1 MTEKVSVIVPV
12 YNAEKHLHRCVQSIL
27 NQSYENWEAIFVN
40 DGSTDS
46 SLSILQEY
54 SQHDNRIHVINKC
67 NGGPASAR
75 NVGLDALQTDF
86 FTFVDADDSIS
97 PYFLQKTLEAAIAND
112 SKLVVTD
119 FKFQGNACGLYF
131 SGLVK
136 MIPAQYVKCIFGG
149 PCAKLYKSQMVNNSN
164 NRLRF
169 HEDMTFIEDYV
180 FTTSYAVMIDKF
192 YAIDE
197 PLYNYHYDAEDSLMH
212 RYGRCELPFVQYL
225 HCLEAPWR
233 IYQDI
238 IKYPSV
244 KKSPIFSQWEY
255 VLYNELWKM
264 LSFNNRIIVKKDDK
278 KKLTAHFRLRHKD
291 FVPNVC
297 LWKRLTAPQ
306 RHPRLLKLLKFIWY
320 TTKRICKR

>member
-1 MTEKVSVIVPV
+1 MTENVSIIVPV
-12 YNAEKHLHRCVQSIL
+12 YNAEKYLHRCIQSIL

-46 SLSILQEY
+46 SLNILQDY
-54 SQHDNRIHVINKC
+54 AKRDNRFRIINKV
-67 NGGPASAR
+67 NGGVSSAR
-75 NVGLDALQTDF
+75 NAGLDALKTDY

-119 FKFQGNACGLYF
+119 FKFQGNTCGLYF

-136 MIPAQYVKCIFGG
+136 MIPEQYVKCIVSG
-149 PCAKLYKSQMVNNSN
+149 PYAKLYKSQIVNNSN

-169 HEDMTFIEDYV
+169 HEDMTFREDYV

-238 IKYPSV
+238 IKYPTV

-264 LSFNNRIIVKKDDK
+264 LSFNNSIIVKKDDK